1 MHSIELNKN
10 NIKEYSENIIEEMN
24 WLNNN
29 KKYVKNDKELMKDNS
44 INNGVGSKAAYVIK
58 NGLIIYGLQLTGPTK
73 ELLKLQDSLDIRY
86 ENVTDVDFWFWN

>member
-10 NIKEYSENIIEEMN
+10 NIKEYSEKIIEEMN

-44 INNGVGSKAAYVIK
+44 INNGVGSKAAYVMK
-58 NGLIIYGLQLTGPTK
+58 NAGRALLCLLQHFLFLCYAFLIY
-73 ELLKLQDSLDIRY
+73 
-86 ENVTDVDFWFWN
+86 F